1 MSYKKY
7 NGIEYKK
14 DGIDYSEQ
22 MGIAE
27 GQGDFDLA
35 AQYERQH
42 NAKVLGEGLDYELSY
57 KYTKPED
64 YGFIPDS
71 KKCSSAVPS
80 TTSRSDAMN
89 LLLSDLQKPSSF
101 TYNPQ
106 SDPLYKNY
114 KEQAERSA
122 KNVSEDVMAQAAAMT
137 GGMPSSYAVSAA
149 SQAASRQMQQA
160 DNMIPELYRLAL
172 DKYNAERSDKYKQ
185 LGVLMDLDNTEYNR
199 GVYADKVAYS
209 RGRDALDDERYDEE
223 TAYNRGIYA
232 DETAYNRGIYADET
246 EYNRGVYADETE
258 YNRGVYADEV
268 ERQRNLE
275 DMDIERTKG
284 LDAAE
289 SKQTA
294 LNNVIA
300 LLGAGIPVTKEQ
312 LEAAGLGH
320 LTPESAREYITAN
333 AAAQQKVQNSGGVAP
348 KEKELKSVTPSMY
361 TSLEKVLTDE
371 EKGGVAAF
379 ERELSKYNWD
389 EYDKQGIIDYFGA
402 NYSDIPG
409 IDKVLAKY
417 GGKIVTDT
425 AGEDS
430 ILRAGWNAVA
440 SAQGKAGETA
450 QYGNSVSSSGKYVV
464 DGVGEYTE
472 SELIDMYLNDEVD
485 VILDSNGK
493 KKFVAI

>member
-71 KKCSSAVPS
+71 KKVSSAVPS

-101 TYNPQ
+101 TYDPQ

-199 GVYADKVAYS
+199 G
-209 RGRDALDDERYDEE
+209 RDALDDERYAEE
-223 TAYNRGIYA
+223 TAYNRGIY
-232 DETAYNRGIYADET
+232 D
-246 EYNRGVYADETE
+246 
-258 YNRGVYADEV
+258 DEV
-268 ERQRNLE
+268 ERQRYLE
-275 DMDIERTKG
+275 DEDIKRTKG

-300 LLGAGIPVTKEQ
+300 LLSAGIPVTQPQ

-333 AAAQQKVQNSGGVAP
+333 AAAQQKVQNSGGGAP

-417 GGKIVTDT
+417 GGKIVTEQGELTTSD
-425 AGEDS
+425 GEDNGENNFDIDDYAKKLADRINGVYEADS
-430 ILRAGWNAVA
+430 EETVFNPIQSASGGAYKVANVAVNRVI
-440 SAQGKAGETA
+440 GEIANDT
-450 QYGNSVSSSGKYVV
+450 SVS
-464 DGVGEYTE
+464 
-472 SELIDMYLNDEVD
+472 
-485 VILDSNGK
+485 DSDKEKLLALFGIKDDQIYSYINNENYD
-493 KKFVAI
+493 